1 MKPRAAIVLMLALAA
16 AGCAG
21 GDRVVKSDA
30 GSLLEV
36 DRKADNAYRS
46 GDNESAAQLY
56 RALVK
61 SMPNESPYWY
71 RLANTLVRVGNHND
85 AALAYQRTL
94 VLDPKN
100 ARAWHNLGIVRL
112 RQAQQ
117 SFAQGVENSRAGD
130 QVFDESLRL
139 SSAVFTLVGAAGE
152 ETPNAEP
159 SAAEPHRTGSTPT
172 PPVVGD
178 R

>member
-1 MKPRAAIVLMLALAA
+1 MSRATILLAVLAI

-21 GDRVVKSDA
+21 GDRVVKQDPGA
-30 GSLLEV
+30 LVEI
-36 DRKADNAYRS
+36 DRRADGAYRT
-46 GDNESAAQLY
+46 GDDESAARLY
-56 RALVK
+56 RTLVE

-71 RLANTLVRVGNHND
+71 RLANTLARTGNYND

-94 VLDPKN
+94 VLAPEN

-130 QVFDESLRL
+130 RVFDESLRL
-139 SSAVFTLVGAAGE
+139 SSAVFSLAGGSGDKAA
-152 ETPNAEP
+152 
-159 SAAEPHRTGSTPT
+159 AAESPDLDPREAESKDASPAA
-172 PPVVGD
+172 D
-178 R
+178 NR